1 MKIPKLSKFL
11 FEKDYI
17 IHKQRLFEHEARD
30 IFKQIVAALHYCHSN
45 NIVHRDL
52 KVENLLLD
60 FNMRVK
66 LADFGFSSKFNSNE
80 LLDVYCGSPPYC
92 APVSLSIKFLL
103 NVLFFYSKK

>member
-1 MKIPKLSKFL
+1 MT
-11 FEKDYI
+11 E
-17 IHKQRLFEHEARD
+17 REARY

-45 NIVHRDL
+45 KIVHRDL

-60 FNMRVK
+60 FNGRVK

-92 APVSLSIKFLL
+92 APVSFLFKILFKTFYILSFKLY
-103 NVLFFYSKK
+103 N